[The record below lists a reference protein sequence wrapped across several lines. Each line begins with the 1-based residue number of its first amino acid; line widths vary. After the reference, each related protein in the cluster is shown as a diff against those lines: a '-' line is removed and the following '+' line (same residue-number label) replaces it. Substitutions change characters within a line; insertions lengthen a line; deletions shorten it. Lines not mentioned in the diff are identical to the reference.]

1 MQQPQRYTPDA
12 NIGLTAQQVRAR
24 QEEGLVNAQPPRVTK
39 SVAQILR
46 DNICTFFNAI
56 NAGIFVS
63 LLFVESYTNMLFMGV
78 VLSNLLIGIIQELRA
93 KRAVERL
100 SVLSAPTA
108 IVVRDGRQEEIPT
121 DRIVLDDV
129 VCLSIGKQ
137 VPADAVVLTGVAEAD
152 ESLLTGESDP
162 QIKRPGDRLLSGSFI
177 VSGSVCSRADSVG
190 EQSYAAQ
197 LAQEARRY
205 RRFDSQLMQAL
216 RRIIR
221 FSGSFVLPLGALLFL
236 RAYFELRH
244 PLQSAVEQVAA
255 AMLGMIPSGL
265 MLLTSVSLAVG
276 VVALTRRRTLA
287 QELYCIETLSRVD
300 MLCLDKTGT
309 LTTGNMQLAQ
319 VWVPEGNQAATQAL
333 LGVFVH
339 SLPADNATARALHK
353 RFDSAP
359 AHTTPLP
366 AGVTPFSSARKYSAV
381 SFADYTLYMGAIQ
394 AVCPDLPQVFLKEAD
409 RAAAEGYRVLL
420 FAKSDVGGEPL
431 PPDQASP
438 EPLGLLLLL
447 DELRPDA
454 ADTLRFFAEEGV
466 TVKLISGDDPRT
478 VSAIAHRLGL
488 SGYDA
493 YVDAYSATEE
503 ELLKKAETHTIFGRV
518 SPQQKRALLMALKA
532 NGHTVA
538 MTGDGVNDVL
548 ALKEADCSVAL
559 GAGSDA
565 AKQISQLVLL
575 DNDFSAL
582 PHVVMEG
589 RRVIN
594 NITRTASLFLV
605 KTISSFLMT
614 LSSVLF
620 ALAYPFQPIQLSLI
634 GMMTVG
640 IPSFFLALEPSRT
653 RIKGDFL
660 RQVLSHALPGALC
673 VFLYTLAAGL
683 IGRRMGLPY
692 AQINTL
698 CVYLAGAAGLCVLL
712 RVCLPF
718 ARMRGILFFCM
729 AALFL
734 AGVTVLHGPL
744 ELEKLS
750 NTPLT
755 WIAAALA
762 ALCYPML
769 SVLSRAVRRIL
780 KVEA

>member
-24 QEEGLVNAQPPRVTK
+24 QAEGFVNAQPPRVTK

-63 LLFVESYTNMLFMGV
+63 LLLVESYTNLLFMGV

-129 VCLSIGKQ
+129 VCLSIGNQ
-137 VPADAVVLTGVAEAD
+137 IPADAVVLTGVAEAD

-162 QIKRPGDRLLSGSFI
+162 QVKRPGDRLLSGSFI

-205 RRFDSQLMQAL
+205 KRFDSHLLQAL
-216 RRIIR
+216 MRIIR
-221 FSGSFVLPLGALLFL
+221 FSGSFVLPLGAMLFL
-236 RAYFELRH
+236 RAFFQLAH

-276 VVALTRRRTLA
+276 VVALTRRRTLV

-309 LTTGNMQLAQ
+309 LTTGNMQLAE
-319 VWVPEGNQAATQAL
+319 VWTPEGNEAATEVL
-333 LGVFVH
+333 LDTFVR

-353 RFDSAP
+353 RFDSARTGSSP
-359 AHTTPLP
+359 S
-366 AGVTPFSSARKYSAV
+366 GMTPFSSARKYSAV
-381 SFADYTLYMGAIQ
+381 SFTDYTLYMGAIQ
-394 AVCPDLPQVFLKEAD
+394 AVCPNLPQAFLQQAD
-409 RAAAEGYRVLL
+409 SAAAEGYRVLL

-431 PPDQASP
+431 PPEQASP

-503 ELLKKAETHTIFGRV
+503 ELLAKAETHTIFGRV

-614 LSSVLF
+614 VSSVLF

-640 IPSFFLALEPSRT
+640 IPSFFLALEPSRA

-660 RQVLSHALPGALC
+660 RQVLAHALPGALC

-698 CVYLAGAAGLCVLL
+698 CVYLTGAAGLCVLL
-712 RVCLPF
+712 RVSLPF
-718 ARMRGILFFCM
+718 ARMRGILFFSM

-755 WIAAALA
+755 WIAAGFA
-762 ALCYPML
+762 ALCYPTL
-769 SVLSRAVRRIL
+769 SVLSHAVRRIL